1 MFLGKIYRKKR
12 KLLLCSLHTASKAL
26 TLSMSWSRPIHNAL
40 ALERNWYQ
48 GVIHSHA
55 ACCGCGNPG
64 AHFAA
69 LVQRYNSNT
78 MQHQHLLSPTSPV
91 RSPNSIRRARALP
104 AAPDQPPALPWHG
117 GGGGG
122 DAGRGDAGGAAGDD
136 DPVYEPGD
144 LDALYAAVE
153 EE

>member
-1 MFLGKIYRKKR
+1 MFLGKLYRKKR
-12 KLLLCSLHTASKAL
+12 KLLLCSLRTATKAL
-26 TLSMSWSRPIHNAL
+26 TFSMSWSRPIHNVT

-48 GVIHSHA
+48 CVIHSHA
-55 ACCGCGNPG
+55 AYCGCGDPG

-69 LVQRYNSNT
+69 LVQRYNST
-78 MQHQHLLSPTSPV
+78 QMQHQRLLSPASPV
-91 RSPNSIRRARALP
+91 RSPNHIRRARALP
-104 AAPDQPPALPWHG
+104 AAPEQPPALPWHG
-117 GGGGG
+117 GGGEG
-122 DAGRGDAGGAAGDD
+122 DAARGGEGDAGGD

>member
-1 MFLGKIYRKKR
+1 MFLGKLYRKKR
-12 KLLLCSLHTASKAL
+12 KLLLCSLRTASKAL
-26 TLSMSWSRPIHNAL
+26 TYSMSWSRPIHNAL

-78 MQHQHLLSPTSPV
+78 MQHQHLLPPTPPV
-91 RSPNSIRRARALP
+91 RSPNQIRRARALP

-117 GGGGG
+117 GGGGEDGARGGG
-122 DAGRGDAGGAAGDD
+122 DDAGGDE
-136 DPVYEPGD
+136 PVYEPGD

>member
-1 MFLGKIYRKKR
+1 MFLGKLYRKKR
-12 KLLLCSLHTASKAL
+12 KLLLCSLRTASKAL
-26 TLSMSWSRPIHNAL
+26 TLSMSWSRPIHNVA

-48 GVIHSHA
+48 GVIHTHA

-69 LVQRYNSNT
+69 LVERYNSGT
-78 MQHQHLLSPTSPV
+78 MQHQRLLPPASPI
-91 RSPNSIRRARALP
+91 RSPNNIRRARALP
-104 AAPDQPPALPWHG
+104 AAPEQPPALPWHG
-117 GGGGG
+117 GGGEG
-122 DAGRGDAGGAAGDD
+122 DAARGGEGDAGGDE
-136 DPVYEPGD
+136 PVYEPGD